1 MHIIGIICEYN
12 PFHNGHLY
20 HIQKIKEIYP
30 QSLII
35 VVLSTSFCERGE
47 VSVLNKWDKTKIAL
61 ENNIDL
67 VIELPFVF
75 SSQSADIFS
84 YGAAKLLNE
93 LQVDKIIFGSETN
106 DINKLTNIANQE
118 LNNKTYQKY
127 IKENMK
133 KGYSYPKAIAL
144 SKEQLNIEPID
155 TPNDILGISYIKEI
169 IINNYKITPIT
180 IKRTNDYHEQDPKT
194 NITSATAIRN
204 LINNDKDIKKYVPK
218 NIEKYIYKNIDI
230 FPYLKY
236 KINSDINILNTY
248 QTVDEG
254 IENKLIKHINE
265 VDNLDELIDKVKSKR
280 FTYNKINRMFIHILT
295 SFTKEEAKDI
305 DIKYIRLLGF
315 NQKGKEYLNKIKKD
329 LNLNLITSYK
339 NNNYKELAIEKR
351 VTSIHSILTNDKTLN
366 KKELEKPIYL
376 K

>member
-20 HIQKIKEIYP
+20 HIKKIKEMYP
-30 QSLII
+30 ESLIV

-84 YGAAKLLNE
+84 YGALKILNE

-144 SKEQLNIEPID
+144 SKEQLNIESID

-169 IINNYKITPIT
+169 IRNNYKITPVT
-180 IKRTNDYHEQDPKT
+180 IKRTNDYHEQDPKA
-194 NITSATAIRN
+194 NIASATAIRN
-204 LINNDKDIKKYVPK
+204 LINNDKDIKKYIPN

-265 VDNLDELIDKVKSKR
+265 VNNLDELINKIKSKR

-295 SFTKEEAKDI
+295 SFTKEEAKNI
-305 DIKYIRLLGF
+305 DINYIRLLGF

-329 LNLNLITSYK
+329 LKLNLITSYK
-339 NNNYKELAIEKR
+339 NNNFKELLIEKR
-351 VTSIHSILTNDKTLN
+351 VTSIYSILTNDKILN